1 MTGVKR
7 ISFSFLR
14 GNKQIVF
21 AVLISGFLGIA
32 TLILGSVAF
41 SCYQS
46 AMQISDENI
55 SMKKTINDWH
65 EAVSFIDKQKYR
77 PVKKS
82 NVPAVTSDILIE
94 LQSYNLK
101 LMDFK
106 DTSSNSSNSKQQ
118 NYRVFMVKFSG
129 DFADTVKFFSNF
141 HSRDALLS
149 IRQLNMTPK
158 NQDIETELYY
168 RIYIK

>member
-1 MTGVKR
+1 M
-7 ISFSFLR
+7 
-14 GNKQIVF
+14 
-21 AVLISGFLGIA
+21 
-32 TLILGSVAF
+32 
-41 SCYQS
+41 
-46 AMQISDENI
+46 
-55 SMKKTINDWH
+55 
-65 EAVSFIDKQKYR
+65 
-77 PVKKS
+77 
-82 NVPAVTSDILIE
+82 E

-129 DFADTVKFFSNF
+129 DFPDTVKFFSNF